1 VVDAPLIVTVE
12 VPEFSDEPAPDVFQL
27 PLTVQAPVV
36 NVRVPEVPPFIVTFE
51 TAVAEAFATRR
62 PALPI
67 ASAPPVRLRL
77 LVWRVVV
84 PLPPWTVR
92 VPAQPRALTAIV
104 NVTVEAPLLNVRLLN
119 SAALDGRAAKVIV
132 WADDDV
138 KVTVAVPIDQL
149 ADVEPFVHEPLTVQD
164 SEPNAMYEAAEEIV
178 TFPMIATAPEVE
190 VSAPPDIVRPA
201 FAVSPFVPFASV
213 PPDRVRSPP
222 AVSWLRRVRVPPLI
236 VRVPNEAPAAIVRF
250 PVAEN
255 VTVELVAVKV
265 AVEVVFQLPV
275 LIVMVAE
282 ANVIVAGP
290 LAVKLLAPN
299 ATGPALVRVRVPLHV
314 REPLKVV
321 AIPGFTVRLF
331 TVCEMLIV
339 PPDALTTTEE
349 VPTVNVPRW
358 VSIEVT
364 VMVEALAA
372 SAPPG
377 FTFNVTALTAKF
389 APLVFRVVVPAPPAT
404 VKVPPVLKAF
414 VDIVK
419 TTVAAP
425 ELKVTLPPNSC
436 TTLAKVIVCE
446 AAELKVMGAAKF
458 HEAEVV
464 EFVQDP
470 ETVHEPP
477 PVEVM
482 YPAGLFTLT
491 SAATETVDAF
501 VWRIPVAPLTV
512 IPPPTVRL

>member
-1 VVDAPLIVTVE
+1 MNVTVE
-12 VPEFSDEPAPDVFQL
+12 VPEFSEEPAPEVFQL

-51 TAVAEAFATRR
+51 TVAVEAFATSR

-67 ASAPPVRLRL
+67 ASAPPVKLKL
-77 LVWRVVV
+77 LVARVVV

-92 VPAQPRALTAIV
+92 VPAQLRALTAIV
-104 NVTVEAPLLNVRLLN
+104 NVTVDAPLLKVRLLN
-119 SAALDGRAAKVIV
+119 SAALAGRAAKVIV
-132 WADDDV
+132 WANDDV

-149 ADVEPFVHEPLTVQD
+149 ADVELFVHEPLTVQD
-164 SEPNAMYEAAEEIV
+164 SEPNAMYEAAEEIA
-178 TFPMIATAPEVE
+178 TFPAIATAPEVD

-201 FAVSPFVPFASV
+201 LAVSPFVPFASV

-236 VRVPNEAPAAIVRF
+236 VSVPNEAPAAIVRF
-250 PVAEN
+250 PVPEN

-265 AVEVVFQLPV
+265 AVEAVFQLPV

-290 LAVKLLAPN
+290 LEDRLFDPN

-314 REPLKVV
+314 REPVKVV
-321 AIPGFTVRLF
+321 ATPGFTVRLF

-358 VSIEVT
+358 VSIEVA
-364 VMVEALAA
+364 VMVDALAV

-377 FTFNVTALTAKF
+377 FTFNVTAVTARF

-414 VDIVK
+414 ANIVK

-425 ELKVTLPPNSC
+425 ELNVTLPPNSC
-436 TTLAKVIVCE
+436 ATFAKVIVCE
-446 AAELKVMGAAKF
+446 APELKVIGAAKF
-458 HEAEVV
+458 HEADV
-464 EFVQDP
+464 EELVQDP

-477 PVEVM
+477 PAEVM
-482 YPAGLFTLT
+482 YPAALFTVTL
-491 SAATETVDAF
+491 AAAETVDAF
-501 VWRIPVAPLTV
+501 VRRIPVPPLTV